1 MNLAW
6 SSGRQR
12 SAAASSY
19 EPAAAGRGYPDRDQ
33 HCRSDYDHARGIY
46 PLYFLANI
54 ASRAA
59 MLIVL
64 IVLTRLLPTAEYGL
78 FALVVTVGEILE
90 MGSSNWVRVYL
101 LRTEAGAGK
110 MRPRQL
116 GRALVL
122 SAGGTS
128 AALVASMVV
137 APFISADRMGEMM
150 LAIAV
155 YIGAFA
161 LLRTTLTLAQL
172 SRSHIPYAAI
182 ETGRALCIVTATI
195 IAAVIY
201 PNSFLPASLALS
213 LAAGTCAAHG
223 LLATKRLRIPLMLP
237 RGGYLAALS
246 FGIPFLLANC
256 LS

>member
-33 HCRSDYDHARGIY
+33 HSRSDYDHARGIY

-64 IVLTRLLPTAEYGL
+64 IVLTRLLPTTEYGL

-122 SAGGTS
+122 SASGTA

-137 APFISADRMGEMM
+137 APFISADRMGEMI
-150 LAIAV
+150 LAVAV
-155 YIGAFA
+155 YTA
-161 LLRTTLTLAQL
+161 L
-172 SRSHIPYAAI
+172 SRCCGRRSRWRSFRAVTSLTPPSKPDGRCVSSQQRSSRPSYIPILSFQHRWRFRLRLGRARHSDSWRLSGCGFGSCFRAAAI
-182 ETGRALCIVTATI
+182 
-195 IAAVIY
+195 
-201 PNSFLPASLALS
+201 
-213 LAAGTCAAHG
+213 
-223 LLATKRLRIPLMLP
+223 LR
-237 RGGYLAALS
+237 R
-246 FGIPFLLANC
+246 
-256 LS
+256 